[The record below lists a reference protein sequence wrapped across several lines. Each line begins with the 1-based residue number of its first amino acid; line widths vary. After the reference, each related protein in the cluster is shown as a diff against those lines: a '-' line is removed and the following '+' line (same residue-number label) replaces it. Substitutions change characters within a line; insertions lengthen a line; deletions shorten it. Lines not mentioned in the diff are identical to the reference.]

1 MAQDNKTTV
10 EVGGVKFTGGKL
22 FLVITI
28 LSSLGGAAWGGFEF
42 YNDYRNMK
50 AKIDRYVAPDLSG
63 YDKRI
68 AVMNEQF
75 KILEAQSDYF
85 SKEIELYEGEIQMVK
100 EVGEDHYGSI
110 KELKISM
117 RDDLSRQEKII
128 DDVEDDIAGIED
140 DVRTSIDI
148 AEGRFENKRN
158 SLQND
163 YDAKA
168 DSLRTAVDQKL
179 GDLEARLT
187 KKMETMQNELNTK
200 LQRSLDNP
208 LANN

>member
-42 YNDYRNMK
+42 YNDYRNLK

-75 KILEAQSDYF
+75 KILDAQSDYF

>member
-28 LSSLGGAAWGGFEF
+28 LSTLGGAAWGGFEF

-128 DDVEDDIAGIED
+128 DSVEDDIAGIED

>member
-10 EVGGVKFTGGKL
+10 EVGGVKCTGGKL

-117 RDDLSRQEKII
+117 RDDLTRQEKII
-128 DDVEDDIAGIED
+128 DSVEDDIAGIED

>member
-1 MAQDNKTTV
+1 
-10 EVGGVKFTGGKL
+10 
-22 FLVITI
+22 
-28 LSSLGGAAWGGFEF
+28 
-42 YNDYRNMK
+42 MK

-75 KILEAQSDYF
+75 KILETQSDYF
-85 SKEIELYEGEIQMVK
+85 SKEIGLYEGEIQMVK
-100 EVGEDHYGSI
+100 EVGEDHYASI

-117 RDDLSRQEKII
+117 RDDLTRQEKII
-128 DDVEDDIAGIED
+128 DSVEDDIAGIED